1 MFDYQLVIPV
11 GEDQRR
17 RVPSGNQTWFRGKN
31 PKTSP
36 CINDFIP
43 HSSPPFMTFHD
54 QLRGHFSLA
63 LDDTYPEH
71 RRSIFASQLVQFL
84 AEPSQV
90 QQLSKAHFR
99 HLLPRRLQNH
109 PVDRD
114 WLVNGL
120 ITSYDPLVYI
130 ICINISYGYYFL
142 YILYRDMYC
151 ENRITPLR
159 GLTIIRVI
167 SQFLSG
173 TTFQAG

>member
-17 RVPSGNQTWFRGKN
+17 RVPSGNQTWFADKN

-36 CINDFIP
+36 CINDFVP
-43 HSSPPFMTFHD
+43 HSNPPFITCPSTS
-54 QLRGHFSLA
+54 GTFSLA

-71 RRSIFASQLVQFL
+71 RRSIFASQLGQFL

-99 HLLPRRLQNH
+99 HLLPRCLQNH

-114 WLVNGL
+114 WLVNGP
-120 ITSYDPLVYI
+120 ITSYNPSVYI
-130 ICINISYGYYFL
+130 ICINTSYRYYL
-142 YILYRDMYC
+142 LILIIYIYRYVY
-151 ENRITPLR
+151 IVQI
-159 GLTIIRVI
+159 G
-167 SQFLSG
+167 
-173 TTFQAG
+173 